1 MHTYFTVMDLKT
13 DLYKSNKGT
22 IKKYPHSQYYIYLW
36 SLCIIYIFNIYITVV
51 SASLEFMDSDTMI
64 SEKKDVSD
72 AVQSITAMRKTPLLC
87 QVTDPEE
94 KRKII
99 GDTFMRVANEVQNI

>member
-1 MHTYFTVMDLKT
+1 MKTYACILKYTALKT
-13 DLYKSNKGT
+13 NLDKLKKSVIEN
-22 IKKYPHSQYYIYLW
+22 IFSRNIW
-36 SLCIIYIFNIYITVV
+36 NIFIIYISNIYITVV

-64 SEKKDVSD
+64 SEKKDVND
-72 AVQSITAMRKTPLLC
+72 AVQSITAMRKTALLC

-99 GDTFMRVANEVQNI
+99 GDTFMRVTNEV

>member
-1 MHTYFTVMDLKT
+1 M
-13 DLYKSNKGT
+13 
-22 IKKYPHSQYYIYLW
+22 
-36 SLCIIYIFNIYITVV
+36 CIIYIFNIYITVV

-64 SEKKDVSD
+64 SEKKDVND
-72 AVQSITAMRKTPLLC
+72 AVQSITAMRKTALLC

-99 GDTFMRVANEVQNI
+99 GDTFMRVANEVHNIFSVLLEIEILAQVGLEM

>member
-1 MHTYFTVMDLKT
+1 M
-13 DLYKSNKGT
+13 
-22 IKKYPHSQYYIYLW
+22 
-36 SLCIIYIFNIYITVV
+36 CIIYIFNIYITVV

-64 SEKKDVSD
+64 SEKKDVND
-72 AVQSITAMRKTPLLC
+72 AVQSITAMRKTALLC

-99 GDTFMRVANEVQNI
+99 GDTFMRVANEVHNIFSVFLEIEILAQVGLEM

>member
-1 MHTYFTVMDLKT
+1 M
-13 DLYKSNKGT
+13 
-22 IKKYPHSQYYIYLW
+22 
-36 SLCIIYIFNIYITVV
+36 CIIYIFNIYITVV

-64 SEKKDVSD
+64 SEKKDVND
-72 AVQSITAMRKTPLLC
+72 AVQSITAMRKTALLC

-99 GDTFMRVANEVQNI
+99 GDTFMRVANEVHNIFSVLLEIEISIAQVGLEM

>member
-1 MHTYFTVMDLKT
+1 M
-13 DLYKSNKGT
+13 
-22 IKKYPHSQYYIYLW
+22 
-36 SLCIIYIFNIYITVV
+36 CIIYIFNIYITVV

-64 SEKKDVSD
+64 SEKKDVND
-72 AVQSITAMRKTPLLC
+72 AVQSITAMRKTALLC

-99 GDTFMRVANEVQNI
+99 GDTFMRVANEVHNIFSVLLEIEILVQVGLVM

>member
-1 MHTYFTVMDLKT
+1 
-13 DLYKSNKGT
+13 
-22 IKKYPHSQYYIYLW
+22 
-36 SLCIIYIFNIYITVV
+36 
-51 SASLEFMDSDTMI
+51 MI
-64 SEKKDVSD
+64 SEKKDVND

-99 GDTFMRVANEVQNI
+99 GDTFMRVANEVHNILCFSLEIEISFDLGWFRNVDASTLFIFR

>member
-1 MHTYFTVMDLKT
+1 
-13 DLYKSNKGT
+13 
-22 IKKYPHSQYYIYLW
+22 
-36 SLCIIYIFNIYITVV
+36 
-51 SASLEFMDSDTMI
+51 MDSDTMI

>member
-1 MHTYFTVMDLKT
+1 M
-13 DLYKSNKGT
+13 
-22 IKKYPHSQYYIYLW
+22 
-36 SLCIIYIFNIYITVV
+36 CIIYIFNIYITVV

-64 SEKKDVSD
+64 SEKKDVND
-72 AVQSITAMRKTPLLC
+72 AVQSITAMRKTALLC

-99 GDTFMRVANEVQNI
+99 GDTFMRVANEVHNIFSVVLEIEIF

>member
-1 MHTYFTVMDLKT
+1 M
-13 DLYKSNKGT
+13 
-22 IKKYPHSQYYIYLW
+22 
-36 SLCIIYIFNIYITVV
+36 YIFNIYITVV

-64 SEKKDVSD
+64 SEKKDVND
-72 AVQSITAMRKTPLLC
+72 AVQSITAMRKTALLC

-99 GDTFMRVANEVQNI
+99 GDTFMRVANEVHNIFSVLLEIEILVQVGLEM

>member
-1 MHTYFTVMDLKT
+1 M
-13 DLYKSNKGT
+13 
-22 IKKYPHSQYYIYLW
+22 
-36 SLCIIYIFNIYITVV
+36 CIIYIFNIYITVV

-64 SEKKDVSD
+64 SEKKDVND
-72 AVQSITAMRKTPLLC
+72 AVQSITAMRKTALLC

-99 GDTFMRVANEVQNI
+99 GDTFMRVANEVHNIFSFLLEIEILVQVGLEM

>member
-1 MHTYFTVMDLKT
+1 M
-13 DLYKSNKGT
+13 
-22 IKKYPHSQYYIYLW
+22 
-36 SLCIIYIFNIYITVV
+36 CIIYIFNIYITVV

-64 SEKKDVSD
+64 SEKKDVND
-72 AVQSITAMRKTPLLC
+72 AVQSITAMRKTALLC

-99 GDTFMRVANEVQNI
+99 GDTFMRVANEVHNIFSVLLEIEISFSSSWFRNVDASTLYVFR

>member
-1 MHTYFTVMDLKT
+1 MKT
-13 DLYKSNKGT
+13 NLDIFNKSVIENIFGRN
-22 IKKYPHSQYYIYLW
+22 IYHIW
-36 SLCIIYIFNIYITVV
+36 SISIIHIFNIYITVV

-64 SEKKDVSD
+64 SEKKDVND

-99 GDTFMRVANEVQNI
+99 GDTFMRVANEV

>member
-1 MHTYFTVMDLKT
+1 M
-13 DLYKSNKGT
+13 
-22 IKKYPHSQYYIYLW
+22 
-36 SLCIIYIFNIYITVV
+36 CIIYIFNIYITVV

-64 SEKKDVSD
+64 SEKKDVND
-72 AVQSITAMRKTPLLC
+72 AVQSITAMRKTALLC

-99 GDTFMRVANEVQNI
+99 GDTFMRVANEVHNIFSVLLEIEILFQVGLEM

>member
-1 MHTYFTVMDLKT
+1 M
-13 DLYKSNKGT
+13 
-22 IKKYPHSQYYIYLW
+22 
-36 SLCIIYIFNIYITVV
+36 CIIYIFDIYITVV

-64 SEKKDVSD
+64 SEKKDVND
-72 AVQSITAMRKTPLLC
+72 AVQSITAMRKTALLC

-99 GDTFMRVANEVQNI
+99 GDTFMRVANEVHNIFSVLLEIEISTFCLAQVGLEM

>member
-1 MHTYFTVMDLKT
+1 M
-13 DLYKSNKGT
+13 
-22 IKKYPHSQYYIYLW
+22 
-36 SLCIIYIFNIYITVV
+36 CIIYIFNIYITVV

-64 SEKKDVSD
+64 SEKKDVND
-72 AVQSITAMRKTPLLC
+72 AVQSITAMRKTALLC

-99 GDTFMRVANEVQNI
+99 GDTFMRVANEVHNIFSVLLEIEILVQVGLEM